1 MKKGKIIILAISI
14 LVTILATAFVGVYSY
29 NRYDPDINED
39 YLSEFKSK
47 ELLPGLITTE
57 QRIDYYRTFNN
68 YYYEKEPVFS
78 QEIKDEKT
86 GTVICVLDI
95 YRTLTQN
102 QNSETKEMEY
112 IIKYEM
118 FAHQVNYT
126 YLKNAFKGTVD
137 DEEIINKSKNPA
149 LVVNFYPTAE
159 HNSEEALLNATE
171 AVLDNSGSLK
181 TGIAIYDYKSTPEN
195 DGANKYLVQLNYFRE
210 TNLTANKAL
219 FNGKGYITVTA
230 QLPISVLEGEY
241 ESDYT
246 KTLDY
251 NLFEGEIDNFEL
263 DRTNLSKDDMEEGIF
278 GNTTREKYAKV
289 GYNKWVIKKY
299 VWWQALIALVVSGLI
314 MTGFYAAFTYEEPQ
328 LKSKKRTRK

>member
-14 LVTILATAFVGVYSY
+14 LVTILATTFVGVYSY
-29 NRYDPDINED
+29 NRYDPDVDEN

-57 QRIDYYRTFNN
+57 QRIDYYRKFNN
-68 YYYEKEPVFS
+68 YYYEKEPVLS

-86 GTVICVLDI
+86 GEVICVLDI

-126 YLKNAFKGTVD
+126 YLKNAFKGTID
-137 DEEIINKSKNPA
+137 DEDIIFKKNNPA

-159 HNSEEALLNATE
+159 LKSEEALLNNTE
-171 AVLDNSGSLK
+171 AVLDNNGKLK
-181 TGIAIYDYKSTPEN
+181 TGIAIYDYKSNPEK
-195 DGANKYLVQLNYFRE
+195 DGENPYLVQLNYFRE
-210 TNLTANKAL
+210 TNLTDSKAL
-219 FNGKGYITVTA
+219 FDDKAYVAVTA
-230 QLPISVLEGEY
+230 QLPITVQEDGY
-241 ESDYT
+241 DADYT
-246 KTLDY
+246 KTLNY
-251 NLFEGEIDNFEL
+251 NLFEGEIENFVLKGTEL
-263 DRTNLSKDDMEEGIF
+263 NKEDMQEGIF
-278 GNTTREKYAKV
+278 GNSTREKYAKV
-289 GYNKWVIKKY
+289 GYNSWVIKRY

-328 LKSKKRTRK
+328 PKKKGKRK